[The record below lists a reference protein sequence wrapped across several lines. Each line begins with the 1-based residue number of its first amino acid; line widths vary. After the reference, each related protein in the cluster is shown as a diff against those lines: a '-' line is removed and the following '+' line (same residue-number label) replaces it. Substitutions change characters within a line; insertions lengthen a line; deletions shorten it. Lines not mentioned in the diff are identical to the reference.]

1 VSEVNGPDPETGI
14 LVVEDEDMLRA
25 AVSKLLRRRG
35 FSVMEAN
42 DGTSAVD
49 LLRAHGN
56 RIAVVL
62 LDVTLPGRPS
72 HEVLE
77 AAYRVREDI
86 KVIVTSA
93 YGPNIVAGQFPGVQ
107 VDHFIR
113 KPYRVAELV
122 DMVRGVMADSV
133 T

>member
-1 VSEVNGPDPETGI
+1 MSARALPGDGRSACGLRNLRESRRILSGGKPAEERVSEVNGPDPETGI

-62 LDVTLPGRPS
+62 LDVT
-72 HEVLE
+72 
-77 AAYRVREDI
+77 
-86 KVIVTSA
+86 
-93 YGPNIVAGQFPGVQ
+93 
-107 VDHFIR
+107 
-113 KPYRVAELV
+113 
-122 DMVRGVMADSV
+122 
-133 T
+133 

>member
-1 VSEVNGPDPETGI
+1 MSAVNVQNPETGI

-25 AVSKLLRRRG
+25 AVTKLLRRRG
-35 FSVMEAN
+35 FSVLEAN

-77 AAYRVREDI
+77 AAHRVREDI
-86 KVIVTSA
+86 KVIITSA
-93 YGPNIVAGQFPGVQ
+93 YGPNVVAGYFPGVQ

-122 DMVRGVMADSV
+122 ELVRGVMAASA